1 MLEVAVWS
9 IQPDIREMGTPDEA
23 ISADTEHALICSNN
37 SSLLSVHL
45 SHSVMGQIGESEGIN

>member
-23 ISADTEHALICSNN
+23 ISADTEHALICNKTSPCC
-37 SSLLSVHL
+37 S
-45 SHSVMGQIGESEGIN
+45 